1 MTRTERT
8 YLLVFGGYSL
18 AQFFIAPVYPLF
30 LLHCGLDLFQI
41 NVVLA
46 TYLITVFVLEIP
58 TGAFADRYGR
68 RRSFLVSCWIR
79 AFAFGLYARADS
91 FADCLVAEMI
101 DGLGTTLAS
110 GALEAWAV
118 DGVRAEGDARPADGL
133 LARATAVSR
142 ASVIV
147 GVVACGYLADLSLV
161 LPWLV
166 AMSVFAVTAVV
177 AARAMRESP
186 RGTISA
192 AHPRRALYH
201 AVREDVGSVVANPIL
216 LLLCVLTAAGAF
228 AGFPLHMY
236 WAPQLQAVSGARPHV
251 LGWVAALLN
260 LAALAGSAV
269 LPRLLARAQR
279 STLLAG
285 AACWRAAMLALA
297 AAATSLSPMLA
308 GLVLQEAAFGLTE
321 PVLAGWTNEHVPSG
335 RRATLLSVRSTFFTL
350 GGAAG
355 LVTIGLVGRT
365 AGVPAAWAV
374 SAAVFAT
381 IVPGYLLL
389 ERVAR
394 RISTAAPVPA

>member
-1 MTRTERT
+1 MTRTERI
-8 YLLVFGGYSL
+8 YLLVFGGYNL

-30 LLHCGLDLFQI
+30 LLRCGLDLFQI

-46 TYLITVFVLEIP
+46 TYLVTVFVLEIP

-79 AFAFGLYARADS
+79 AFAYGLYAHADS

-101 DGLGTTLAS
+101 DALGSTLAS

-118 DGVRAEGDARPADGL
+118 DGVRAEGDARPADRL
-133 LARATAVSR
+133 IARANVVSR
-142 ASVIV
+142 AAVIA
-147 GVVACGYLADLSLV
+147 GVVCCGYLADESLV
-161 LPWLV
+161 WPWLG
-166 AMSVFAVTAVV
+166 AMGIFAVTGLV
-177 AARAMRESP
+177 AALTMRESP
-186 RGTISA
+186 PGTISA
-192 AHPRRALYH
+192 AHPRRTLQH
-201 AVREDVGSVVANPIL
+201 AVREDVGSVAANPVL

-236 WAPQLQAVSGARPHV
+236 WAPQLQAAGVVPHV
-251 LGWVAALLN
+251 LGWVAAALN
-260 LAALAGSAV
+260 LAALTGSAV

-279 STLLAG
+279 STVLAA

-297 AAATSLSPMLA
+297 ATASSLSPMLA
-308 GLVLQEAAFGLTE
+308 GLVLQEMAFGLTE
-321 PVLAGWTNEHVPSG
+321 PVLAGWTNEHVPSA

-350 GGAAG
+350 GGAVG
-355 LVTIGLVGRT
+355 LVAIGLVGRA
-365 AGVPAAWAV
+365 AGVPVAWAV
-374 SAAVFAT
+374 SGAVFAA

-394 RISTAAPVPA
+394 RISTAATVPA

>member
-8 YLLVFGGYSL
+8 YLLVFAGYNL

-30 LLHCGLDLFQI
+30 LLRCGLDLFEI

-46 TYLITVFVLEIP
+46 AYLVTVFVLEIP

-79 AFAFGLYARADS
+79 AGAYGLYARADS
-91 FADCLVAEMI
+91 FADCLIAEMI
-101 DGLGTTLAS
+101 DALGTTLAS

-118 DGVRAEGDARPADGL
+118 DGVRAEGDARPADRL
-133 LARATAVSR
+133 IARATAVSR
-142 ASVIV
+142 AAVIV
-147 GVVACGYLADLSLV
+147 GVIACGYLADRDLV
-161 LPWLV
+161 LPWLA
-166 AMSVFAVTAVV
+166 AMGVFLVTAVV
-177 AARAMRESP
+177 AALTMRESP
-186 RGTISA
+186 PGTISA
-192 AHPRRALYH
+192 AHPRRALHH
-201 AVREDVGSVVANPIL
+201 AVREDVGSVVANPVL

-236 WAPQLQAVSGARPHV
+236 WAPQLQAVSGAGPRL

-260 LAALAGSAV
+260 LAALTGSAV
-269 LPRLLARAQR
+269 LPRLLARARR
-279 STLLAG
+279 STVLAA

-297 AAATSLSPMLA
+297 AGATALSPMLA
-308 GLVLQEAAFGLTE
+308 GLVLQETAFGLTE
-321 PVLAGWTNEHVPSG
+321 PVLAGLTNEHVPSA

-355 LVTIGLVGRT
+355 LVTIGLVGRG

-374 SAAVFAT
+374 SAVLFAAT
-381 IVPGYLLL
+381 VPGFLLL

-394 RISTAAPVPA
+394 RISTAATVPA